1 MWKNEIKNDDL
12 RLIFCC
18 CSLCLLDS
26 VVLRVF
32 LPPGSVTIRFPSLNL
47 VQINIPT
54 RNKWSYLGWLWKQNT
69 QDEFGSQTVFPLTSE
84 SSLKSLSSPRNSADQ
99 RCMKAWDVFLCSVF
113 PIQSTNR
120 LSLVESWRNVQNNKM
135 LGKRAQEGCRLTQPR
150 SPKIF
155 TIISD
160 VSRGNF
166 KGNLISAVH
175 ILWIR
180 LTLLFDR
187 QIIFTEQ
194 MEQ

>member
-1 MWKNEIKNDDL
+1 MHMFKHMKKKNEIKNANWS
-12 RLIFCC
+12 LIFCC
-18 CSLCLLDS
+18 CGLCLLDS
-26 VVLRVF
+26 VVPRVF
-32 LPPGSVTIRFPSLNL
+32 LPPGSVTIGFPSLNL

-84 SSLKSLSSPRNSADQ
+84 SSPKSLSSLRNSTDQ
-99 RCMKAWDVFLCSVF
+99 RCVKASDVFLCSVF

-120 LSLVESWRNVQNNKM
+120 PSLAESRQNVQNNNM
-135 LGKRAQEGCRLTQPR
+135 LGTRAQEGCRLTQPR

-166 KGNLISAVH
+166 KGNLISVVN

-187 QIIFTEQ
+187 
-194 MEQ
+194 